1 MPAEA
6 KVNRKDKRIIVENV
20 RRVLLKEYLMNET
33 RRAGFGG
40 LDIQRTPMGTR
51 VTLLAERPGLVIGRK
66 GGAIKAL
73 TEAVEQRFR
82 FDNPQIEVQEVASP
96 ALNAQI
102 MAEKLA
108 NALERGWHF
117 RRAGHS
123 TVRRIMEAG
132 AKGCLVVIAGK
143 LTGQRHRT
151 EKFKAG
157 HIKYCGEP
165 RNLWMGL
172 GFASAKLKPGIIGV
186 TVEIMD
192 PRAKLPDEVEIKKPT
207 AEYLAAAAAAAL
219 EPIRAPEP
227 VVEVVAG
234 PGEEESVEEPEPL
247 IVPEEPDP
255 AKKVKKSKVAAKR
268 LKKVAKQVSELGV
281 DADVG
286 PEGGDET

>member
-1 MPAEA
+1 M
-6 KVNRKDKRIIVENV
+6 D
-20 RRVLLKEYLMNET
+20 
-33 RRAGFGG
+33 
-40 LDIQRTPMGTR
+40 
-51 VTLLAERPGLVIGRK
+51 
-66 GGAIKAL
+66 
-73 TEAVEQRFR
+73 
-82 FDNPQIEVQEVASP
+82 
-96 ALNAQI
+96 
-102 MAEKLA
+102 
-108 NALERGWHF
+108 
-117 RRAGHS
+117 
-123 TVRRIMEAG
+123 
-132 AKGCLVVIAGK
+132 
-143 LTGQRHRT
+143 
-151 EKFKAG
+151 
-157 HIKYCGEP
+157 
-165 RNLWMGL
+165 L

-227 VVEVVAG
+227 VVEVVAVAG